1 MSENEH
7 EEDDLEVPDIERLRN
22 IPIVNPEEP
31 FHEILTELKRILRDG
46 NDGGNKNINTKLD
59 YQKPKHPISE
69 YVSFRDETND
79 KCWGIVIYARP
90 FLDLARSV
98 INQTGVTLEVA
109 EIHLQRYFVQRE
121 TFHFYVDRAVYAIEN
136 AFGLLTANT
145 HGLWKKQCGKRLY
158 KYSPHEITA
167 AEFFSWQTKA
177 PGAAKIFDFLIKV
190 DHLSK
195 KSTDIQS
202 KYGTHRELNSWV
214 LSDYLKSGC
223 FIDDRIVGIENLLG
237 LDNEGLGG
245 VPSIKL
251 SKTDKRMQP
260 TRLPVRLYS

>member
-1 MSENEH
+1 MNENEH
-7 EEDDLEVPDIERLRN
+7 EEEQDVEVPNIERLRN
-22 IPIVNPEEP
+22 IPTVNPEEP
-31 FHEILTELKRILRDG
+31 FHEILTELKGARAKVKPTSKTG
-46 NDGGNKNINTKLD
+46 FH
-59 YQKPKHPISE
+59 QKELIAE
-69 YVSFRDETND
+69 YISFRDRAIFND
-79 KCWGIVIYARP
+79 WGIVIHWQA
-90 FLDLARSV
+90 FFNLVNDTMFE
-98 INQTGVTLEVA
+98 TGYDAKTVEQSLR
-109 EIHLQRYFVQRE
+109 RYFVQRE
-121 TFHFYVDRAVYAIEN
+121 AFHFYVDRAVYAIEN
-136 AFGLLTANT
+136 AFELHTANT
-145 HGLWKKQCGKRLY
+145 HDLWKKQCGKRLY

-167 AEFFSWQTKA
+167 AEFFSWQSKA
-177 PGAAKIFDFLIKV
+177 PGAGKIFDRLIKA

-260 TRLPVRLYS
+260 TRLPVRLYR